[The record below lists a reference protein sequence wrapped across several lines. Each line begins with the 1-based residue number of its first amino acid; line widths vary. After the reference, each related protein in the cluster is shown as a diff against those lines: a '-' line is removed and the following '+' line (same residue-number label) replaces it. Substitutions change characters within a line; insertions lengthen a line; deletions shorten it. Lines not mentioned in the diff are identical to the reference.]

1 MAQSTRQKAPRL
13 IGNCEVLER
22 LATTELAT
30 VYKGRDPET
39 GELVAIKIATPAICG
54 NPVLVKRFSQEFTMI
69 KELKHPHLIR
79 ALRFGYHDDA
89 PFMVLEYVDGM
100 SLGDRI
106 EQDKRLAEPEAVR
119 IITQVGEALHYAHQ
133 QRVIHRDVKP
143 DNILLTAD
151 GVAKLADLGLAKDCE
166 SDELLTRPSSGL
178 GTPNFM
184 APEQFTDAKN
194 ADRRCDVYSLGAT
207 LYMAVTGVIPF
218 RARGYLSV
226 LKKKLDKEIT
236 PPRELAPELSARV
249 EAAILRAVDINPR
262 ARQASCLQFIEDLT
276 PRTAGKRST
285 VVPVPGR
292 TKHKSA
298 NDYERRA
305 TVRFPSKQ
313 GAAVHPLSGG
323 KEEWE
328 ATIRDISADGVGL
341 VLPRRFE
348 PRTVLSLD
356 LAATDTEPARRL
368 FVRIVRVTTL
378 PSRRWLVGCIFAN
391 RLGEDEVQSLV

>member
-1 MAQSTRQKAPRL
+1 MANSTRQKAPRL

-30 VYKGRDPET
+30 VYKGLDPAT
-39 GELVAIKIATPAICG
+39 GELVAIKVATPAIRD

-79 ALRFGYHDDA
+79 ALRFGDHAGA
-89 PFMVLEYVDGM
+89 PYMVLEYVDGM
-100 SLGDRI
+100 SLGDRLDR
-106 EQDKRLAEPEAVR
+106 DKRLPEEEAVR

-166 SDELLTRPSSGL
+166 SDELLTRPSAGL

-184 APEQFTDAKN
+184 APEQFSDAKN

-207 LYMAVTGVIPF
+207 LYMALTGVIPF
-218 RARGYLSV
+218 RAKGHLSV
-226 LKKKLDKEIT
+226 LRKKLDKELT
-236 PPRELAPELSARV
+236 PPRELVPEISPRV
-249 EAAILRAVDINPR
+249 EAAILRAVDVNPR
-262 ARQASCLQFIEDLT
+262 ARQASCHQFVEDLA
-276 PRTAGKRST
+276 PRTPGKRST
-285 VVPVPGR
+285 VVPVPSR
-292 TKHKSA
+292 RKPA
-298 NDYERRA
+298 NEYERRA
-305 TVRFPSKQ
+305 TVRFPSKKG
-313 GAAVHPLSGG
+313 GAVKPLSVG
-323 KEEWE
+323 KEEQWD
-328 ATIRDISADGVGL
+328 ASIRDISADGVGL

-356 LAATDTEPARRL
+356 LPESEGGATRRL
-368 FVRIVRVTTL
+368 FVRVVRVTTL
-378 PSRRWLVGCIFAN
+378 SSRRWLVGCIFAN